1 MTADERALRELYAR
15 WLDRAGKA
23 GFALCLCAFIVYAGG
38 LLPSYVPPAELP
50 RYWGLPVSRF
60 VELSHLPHGWGWVRL
75 LGYGDVL
82 NLGAIALLALVTPV
96 CYARVLPRLF
106 AERDW
111 LQAALAAAQLMVL
124 SVAASG
130 LLAAPG

>member
-1 MTADERALRELYAR
+1 MTAHERALRELYAR
-15 WLDRAGKA
+15 CLDRASKA

-38 LLPSYVPPAELP
+38 LLPSYLPASELP

-60 VELSHLPHGWGWVRL
+60 IALTNMPHGWGWMRF

-82 NLGAIALLALVTPV
+82 NLGTVALLALVTPV

-111 LQAALAAAQLMVL
+111 LQVALAAAQLLVL
-124 SVAASG
+124 AVAASG